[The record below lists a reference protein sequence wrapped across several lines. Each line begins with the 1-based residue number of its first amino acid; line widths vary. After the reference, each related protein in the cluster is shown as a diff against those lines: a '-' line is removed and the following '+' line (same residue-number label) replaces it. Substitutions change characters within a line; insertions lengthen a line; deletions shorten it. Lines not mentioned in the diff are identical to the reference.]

1 MRAIILDGPDSW
13 SQTLVTEGVV
23 DKFIGIDFAE
33 AESVFD
39 RCCAAVQSVQKV
51 PHLALFEL
59 LVSCT
64 VCCMLLYACSYMPAL
79 VITAAAADMQRCSE
93 PTQPSIPVVPSLCTS
108 QCWMGC
114 STLGSWMGS

>member
-13 SQTLVTEGVV
+13 SQTLVTEGIV

-51 PHLALFEL
+51 PHLALFEQL
-59 LVSCT
+59 LSCT
-64 VCCMLLYACSYMPAL
+64 VCCMLLYACSCMPAL
-79 VITAAAADMQRCSE
+79 AIAAAAAAADMQQCFE
-93 PTQPSIPVVPSLCTS
+93 TTQPSIPVVPSLCTS
-108 QCWMGC
+108 QC
-114 STLGSWMGS
+114 